1 MNQYG
6 FASMLS
12 GMKHAPALTRDI
24 NWSKWGTKAQRR
36 AASAYFQK
44 VRNAER
50 NYAIQ
55 LRKIARHVG
64 EIIRHYSV
72 GDPAVIPEI
81 VNTLSRYAEVITPW
95 ASATAARMIAEVS
108 RRDEQAWFRTSQNIG
123 RDLRKEIRD
132 APVGAVMRQLHQDQV
147 HLITS
152 IPLEAAK
159 RVQELTQEYLVSG
172 RRYEDLVPMV
182 MNTTGVTLSRAT
194 LIARTETSKAASAL
208 VQARALHIG
217 STHYVWHTVQDI
229 YVRKTHRELNGTTQ
243 SWTDPPIAEENG
255 ERHHPGA
262 FPNCRCFSVPVLS
275 DVIE

>member
-1 MNQYG
+1 MWLLNTSNEPVWFCINAVRDETRAGTDARYQLVEMG
-6 FASMLS
+6 HQGA
-12 GMKHAPALTRDI
+12 APCCV
-24 NWSKWGTKAQRR
+24 SVFSEGAQRR
-36 AASAYFQK
+36 A
-44 VRNAER
+44 
-50 NYAIQ
+50 Q
-55 LRKIARHVG
+55 LCYPVAQDCATRWRDYTPLLCWV
-64 EIIRHYSV
+64 
-72 GDPAVIPEI
+72 
-81 VNTLSRYAEVITPW
+81 SRYAEVITPW